1 MCNWLKL
8 GSISLR
14 HRLPWVIL
22 AVLCRPFVLLAPNNY
37 LALQSFD
44 LEHTWWRLLQK
55 NVFCTQ
61 NERFTFCNPKNDS
74 DTKNNLFSLNYLKNV
89 FRVINMPFSAI
100 WWWMISLKRWQIH
113 ADFKQFII
121 FSYSVMHRKYI
132 HLLRVCFPF
141 NWEIPHQSQKYM
153 YYLYS
158 FVFMACSTS
167 MISMSSFDL
176 TL

>member
-1 MCNWLKL
+1 MQNK
-8 GSISLR
+8 
-14 HRLPWVIL
+14 
-22 AVLCRPFVLLAPNNY
+22 AVFYFHFDIFIFENKVDGGEIAITWAICPVPGCCGMPCLCRAFGLLVPKHY

-61 NERFTFCNPKNDS
+61 NERFTFFNPTNDS
-74 DTKNNLFSLNYLKNV
+74 DTKNNLFCFNYLKNV

-121 FSYSVMHRKYI
+121 FSYSVTHRKYI

-141 NWEIPHQSQKYM
+141 NWEIPH
-153 YYLYS
+153 
-158 FVFMACSTS
+158 
-167 MISMSSFDL
+167 
-176 TL
+176 